1 MASLMQVRGCVALN
15 GRADARLVSH
25 QLNMPEPM
33 VKAMLERLTLMGKL
47 QEVDVEECLV
57 GSCKSCPE
65 ATACQTKVYQLRS

>member
-1 MASLMQVRGCVALN
+1 
-15 GRADARLVSH
+15 SH
-25 QLNMPEPM
+25 QLNIPEPM